1 MVDKD
6 GGVATNAEKNVASI
20 SIASGTVTVDK
31 TATLDVSNLGFT
43 VAEGTVLDVNGTV
56 TFNKMTIAGT
66 ANINGGANL
75 TGTTDAILEI
85 LGTLFV
91 KQATADDG
99 AKGTVTVNGD
109 VFVGILMK
117 SVVSGTAT
125 IDAAEINGCNVM
137 YVAAGSSIP
146 EELVEEADSIQFVI
160 EDSLYIT
167 AYQMKNTSLVATVEK
182 APVENAKF
190 LGWNNDK
197 GKLITDGDNADYSI
211 DFATYDKVTA
221 AIDYN
226 IYTVNIVADNGIG
239 TVAIDGIV
247 LQKNG
252 NTFSA
257 SKLVAGEHTLSYEL
271 KNGYE
276 GTVKMTVDGKA
287 VDGYKFTLSGTDAED
302 LVVDINLSGTT
313 QIEYST
319 ATDSGEDDGGMTL
332 VEILLI
338 VLVVLVVILAIIVAL
353 RMMRS

>member
-1 MVDKD
+1 M
-6 GGVATNAEKNVASI
+6 
-20 SIASGTVTVDK
+20 
-31 TATLDVSNLGFT
+31 
-43 VAEGTVLDVNGTV
+43 
-56 TFNKMTIAGT
+56 
-66 ANINGGANL
+66 
-75 TGTTDAILEI
+75 
-85 LGTLFV
+85 
-91 KQATADDG
+91 
-99 AKGTVTVNGD
+99 
-109 VFVGILMK
+109 
-117 SVVSGTAT
+117 
-125 IDAAEINGCNVM
+125 
-137 YVAAGSSIP
+137 
-146 EELVEEADSIQFVI
+146 
-160 EDSLYIT
+160 
-167 AYQMKNTSLVATVEK
+167 
-182 APVENAKF
+182 
-190 LGWNNDK
+190 
-197 GKLITDGDNADYSI
+197 
-211 DFATYDKVTA
+211 TA

-276 GTVKMTVDGKA
+276 GIVKMTVDGKA